1 MLRRWIGWLFLLA
14 GLLLVSYPLLKK
26 IAFDRQ
32 QQQLLAT
39 FEKLGEMGQA
49 DLAMETE
56 IELPSLKK
64 PTADNS
70 QNAMLEGARGLLKIP
85 KIDLGMIIFDGV
97 SETELAKGVGMIEP
111 QKEFVHHNV
120 GLAGHRSVAKGQQF
134 NRLGEL
140 REGDEIT
147 VDTADETLRY
157 KVIDTFVIHQ
167 SEISVLDDAEK
178 PLLTLVTCT
187 PLGKRHPP
195 NRLIVQAELQ
205 DVAEH

>member
-1 MLRRWIGWLFLLA
+1 MRRWIGWLFLLA

-56 IELPSLKK
+56 IALPSPEKNA
-64 PTADNS
+64 ADNS
-70 QNAMLEGARGLLKIP
+70 QNTMLDGARGMLEIP
-85 KIDLGMIIFDGV
+85 KIDLGMIIFERV
-97 SETELAKGVGMIEP
+97 SETELAKGAGMIEP
-111 QKEFVHHNV
+111 QKEFAQHNV

-147 VDTADETLRY
+147 VETAGETLRY
-157 KVIDTFVIHQ
+157 KVTDTFIVHQ
-167 SEISVLDDAEK
+167 SEIGVLDDAET